1 MKKIFTLIS
10 VALLCL
16 SASAQVNLATA
27 IEDAVK
33 ASSDEYCSVFLD
45 HTKEYVLDSNVDLG
59 LQKAVIWGCGAK
71 VTVKGEG
78 QLSTQT
84 YLQVRSVNFLCAE
97 ATKAI
102 IALSATPD
110 ESLKIN
116 DETSAIKFEGANQKV
131 YWIDN
136 QVSVILCNFVDLGQS
151 LIYANKQ
158 PYALANLKIDQCVVQ
173 LRGSKIDP
181 VINWV
186 GSNTGA
192 IKNIVLSNNTIYNV
206 SQDNTSSWM
215 IRYGNASN
223 AQPQKVWG
231 TDAFSRFQM
240 YNNTICFPGKA
251 LANNFPNKNN
261 VYLTWKK
268 NIFINTPYLQKTAS
282 NAVREFTN
290 ADNVLY
296 ATEGFTIDNTDKEK
310 YGTVEDL
317 AIVPPTE
324 SLNIDNIF
332 TLKNVFAPKFETIA
346 TNSQYGDPRWV
357 TPFKDVIAKTPGYGY
372 EVVLG
377 PDMLDLTN
385 LTLVGNCNEAD
396 LGKVKPGIDTVNYP
410 WIKYVRGDDKN
421 ILSNGQH
428 EAQKSNRWTDLNP
441 TTGERG
447 TWLQATGKNGSVE
460 SPVISGEWNK
470 WMVVFVKNL
479 TTLKVFA
486 TGSASSTAETK
497 VRLVVKA
504 MGTDGTVIE
513 AATAEGSIY
522 GKGTAS
528 DVCQVELNPEVGYM
542 VEISSVSPG
551 NKKDDIQITGL
562 QLHGVDTTPF
572 PVCHAPGEKAPGTN
586 YEVVL
591 GPDMLAEYALVS
603 DPATTKPGINVE
615 AYPWITYT
623 RGDGLNALENGQYE
637 AQKSNRWTDLNP
649 TTGERGTWLQA
660 TGKNGSVESPVIS
673 GEWNKWMVV
682 FVKNLTTLKVFA
694 TGSASSTAETKVRL
708 VVKAMGTDGT
718 VIEAATAEGSIYGK
732 GTASDVCQV
741 ELNPEVGYM
750 VEISSVSPGNKKDD
764 IQITGL
770 QLHGVDTT
778 PFPVCHAPG
787 EKAPGT
793 NYEVV
798 LGPDMLAEYALVSDP
813 ATTKPGINVEAY
825 PWITYTRGDGL
836 NALENGQYEAQQSNR
851 WTDLNPTTGEKC
863 EFIQATGKNGSVN
876 SPVVSAQWNKWME
889 AAIMDATSFRVYAT
903 GSASTTAETGEQLIL
918 TATANDGTVVKTATT
933 PGTIWGKGKGSD
945 CATLKL
951 DPSKAYVVKI
961 EAGVMDIQ
969 ITGFNITGT
978 DLSIAPVEEEPGM
991 GDATGIENVE
1001 TAPVQN
1007 GRIYNVLGQ
1016 EVKTAKGLVIK
1027 NGKKYIVR

>member
-268 NIFINTPYLQKTAS
+268 NIFINTPYLQKVAN

-637 AQKSNRWTDLNP
+637 AQ
-649 TTGERGTWLQA
+649 
-660 TGKNGSVESPVIS
+660 
-673 GEWNKWMVV
+673 
-682 FVKNLTTLKVFA
+682 
-694 TGSASSTAETKVRL
+694 
-708 VVKAMGTDGT
+708 
-718 VIEAATAEGSIYGK
+718 
-732 GTASDVCQV
+732 
-741 ELNPEVGYM
+741 
-750 VEISSVSPGNKKDD
+750 
-764 IQITGL
+764 
-770 QLHGVDTT
+770 
-778 PFPVCHAPG
+778 
-787 EKAPGT
+787 
-793 NYEVV
+793 
-798 LGPDMLAEYALVSDP
+798 
-813 ATTKPGINVEAY
+813 
-825 PWITYTRGDGL
+825 
-836 NALENGQYEAQQSNR
+836 QSNR

-863 EFIQATGKNGSVN
+863 EFIQVTGKNGSVN
-876 SPVVSAQWNKWME
+876 SPVISAEWNKWME

-903 GSASTTAETGEQLIL
+903 GSASNKAETGEQLIL
-918 TATANDGTVVKTATT
+918 TATANDGTVVKAATT

-961 EAGVMDIQ
+961 EGKVKDIQ

>member
-513 AATAEGSIY
+513 AATAEGSIW
-522 GKGTAS
+522 GKGKAS

-562 QLHGVDTTPF
+562 QL
-572 PVCHAPGEKAPGTN
+572 
-586 YEVVL
+586 Y
-591 GPDMLAEYALVS
+591 
-603 DPATTKPGINVE
+603 
-615 AYPWITYT
+615 
-623 RGDGLNALENGQYE
+623 
-637 AQKSNRWTDLNP
+637 
-649 TTGERGTWLQA
+649 
-660 TGKNGSVESPVIS
+660 
-673 GEWNKWMVV
+673 
-682 FVKNLTTLKVFA
+682 
-694 TGSASSTAETKVRL
+694 
-708 VVKAMGTDGT
+708 
-718 VIEAATAEGSIYGK
+718 
-732 GTASDVCQV
+732 
-741 ELNPEVGYM
+741 
-750 VEISSVSPGNKKDD
+750 
-764 IQITGL
+764 
-770 QLHGVDTT
+770 GVDTT

-851 WTDLNPTTGEKC
+851 WTDLNPTTGERGTWL
-863 EFIQATGKNGSVN
+863 QATGKNGSVN
-876 SPVVSAQWNKWME
+876 SPVISAEWNKWME

-903 GSASTTAETGEQLIL
+903 GSASTKAETGEQLIL
-918 TATANDGTVVKTATT
+918 TATANDGTVVKAATT
-933 PGTIWGKGKGSD
+933 PGTIYGKGTASD

-961 EAGVMDIQ
+961 EGKVKDIQ

>member
-649 TTGERGTWLQA
+649 TTGERGTWLQ
-660 TGKNGSVESPVIS
+660 V
-673 GEWNKWMVV
+673 
-682 FVKNLTTLKVFA
+682 
-694 TGSASSTAETKVRL
+694 
-708 VVKAMGTDGT
+708 
-718 VIEAATAEGSIYGK
+718 
-732 GTASDVCQV
+732 
-741 ELNPEVGYM
+741 
-750 VEISSVSPGNKKDD
+750 
-764 IQITGL
+764 
-770 QLHGVDTT
+770 
-778 PFPVCHAPG
+778 
-787 EKAPGT
+787 
-793 NYEVV
+793 
-798 LGPDMLAEYALVSDP
+798 
-813 ATTKPGINVEAY
+813 
-825 PWITYTRGDGL
+825 
-836 NALENGQYEAQQSNR
+836 
-851 WTDLNPTTGEKC
+851 
-863 EFIQATGKNGSVN
+863 TGKNGSVN
-876 SPVVSAQWNKWME
+876 SPVISAEWNKWME

-903 GSASTTAETGEQLIL
+903 GSASTKAETGEQLIL
-918 TATANDGTVVKTATT
+918 TATANDGTVVKAATT
-933 PGTIWGKGKGSD
+933 PGTIYGKGTASD

-961 EAGVMDIQ
+961 EGKVKDIQ

>member
-637 AQKSNRWTDLNP
+637 AQQSNRWTDLNP
-649 TTGERGTWLQA
+649 TTGERGTW
-660 TGKNGSVESPVIS
+660 
-673 GEWNKWMVV
+673 
-682 FVKNLTTLKVFA
+682 
-694 TGSASSTAETKVRL
+694 
-708 VVKAMGTDGT
+708 
-718 VIEAATAEGSIYGK
+718 
-732 GTASDVCQV
+732 
-741 ELNPEVGYM
+741 
-750 VEISSVSPGNKKDD
+750 
-764 IQITGL
+764 
-770 QLHGVDTT
+770 
-778 PFPVCHAPG
+778 
-787 EKAPGT
+787 
-793 NYEVV
+793 
-798 LGPDMLAEYALVSDP
+798 
-813 ATTKPGINVEAY
+813 
-825 PWITYTRGDGL
+825 
-836 NALENGQYEAQQSNR
+836 
-851 WTDLNPTTGEKC
+851 
-863 EFIQATGKNGSVN
+863 IQATGKNGSVN
-876 SPVVSAQWNKWME
+876 SPVISAEWNKWME

-903 GSASTTAETGEQLIL
+903 GSASSKAETGEQLIL
-918 TATANDGTVVKTATT
+918 TATANDGTVVKAATT
-933 PGTIWGKGKGSD
+933 PGTIWGKGKASD

-961 EAGVMDIQ
+961 EAGVQDIQ

>member
-16 SASAQVNLATA
+16 SASAQVNLATT

-513 AATAEGSIY
+513 AATAEGSIW
-522 GKGTAS
+522 GKGKAS

-562 QLHGVDTTPF
+562 QLYGVDTTPF

-591 GPDMLAEYALVS
+591 GPDMLA
-603 DPATTKPGINVE
+603 
-615 AYPWITYT
+615 
-623 RGDGLNALENGQYE
+623 Q
-637 AQKSNRWTDLNP
+637 
-649 TTGERGTWLQA
+649 
-660 TGKNGSVESPVIS
+660 
-673 GEWNKWMVV
+673 
-682 FVKNLTTLKVFA
+682 
-694 TGSASSTAETKVRL
+694 
-708 VVKAMGTDGT
+708 
-718 VIEAATAEGSIYGK
+718 
-732 GTASDVCQV
+732 
-741 ELNPEVGYM
+741 
-750 VEISSVSPGNKKDD
+750 
-764 IQITGL
+764 
-770 QLHGVDTT
+770 
-778 PFPVCHAPG
+778 
-787 EKAPGT
+787 
-793 NYEVV
+793 
-798 LGPDMLAEYALVSDP
+798 YALVSDP

-851 WTDLNPTTGEKC
+851 WTDLNPTTGERGTW
-863 EFIQATGKNGSVN
+863 IQATGKNGSVN

-903 GSASTTAETGEQLIL
+903 GSASTKAETGEQLIL

>member
-45 HTKEYVLDSNVDLG
+45 HTKEYVLDTNVDLG

-206 SQDNTSSWM
+206 SQDNTTSWM

-346 TNSQYGDPRWV
+346 TNNQFGDSRWV

-591 GPDMLAEYALVS
+591 GPDMLAQYALVS

-660 TGKNGSVESPVIS
+660 TGKNGSV
-673 GEWNKWMVV
+673 
-682 FVKNLTTLKVFA
+682 
-694 TGSASSTAETKVRL
+694 
-708 VVKAMGTDGT
+708 
-718 VIEAATAEGSIYGK
+718 
-732 GTASDVCQV
+732 
-741 ELNPEVGYM
+741 
-750 VEISSVSPGNKKDD
+750 
-764 IQITGL
+764 
-770 QLHGVDTT
+770 
-778 PFPVCHAPG
+778 
-787 EKAPGT
+787 
-793 NYEVV
+793 
-798 LGPDMLAEYALVSDP
+798 
-813 ATTKPGINVEAY
+813 
-825 PWITYTRGDGL
+825 
-836 NALENGQYEAQQSNR
+836 
-851 WTDLNPTTGEKC
+851 
-863 EFIQATGKNGSVN
+863 N

-903 GSASTTAETGEQLIL
+903 GSASSKVETGEQLIL
-918 TATANDGTVVKTATT
+918 TATANDGTVVKAATT

-961 EAGVMDIQ
+961 EGKVKDIQ

>member
-97 ATKAI
+97 ATKAV

-346 TNSQYGDPRWV
+346 TNNQFGDSRWV
-357 TPFKDVIAKTPGYGY
+357 APFNSVVAKTPGYGY
-372 EVVLG
+372 QVILG
-377 PDMLDLTN
+377 PDMIT
-385 LTLVGNCNEAD
+385 TKTKE
-396 LGKVKPGIDTVNYP
+396 GKDKPAIDDVNYK
-410 WIKYVRGDDKN
+410 WITYINPTSTLDD
-421 ILSNGQH
+421 GTAEVQ
-428 EAQKSNRWTDLNP
+428 QSNRWTDLNP

-447 TWLQATGKNGSVE
+447 TWLQATGKNGSVN
-460 SPVISGEWNK
+460 SPVLAPYWGK
-470 WMVVFVKNL
+470 YMVLYVKDL
-479 TTLKVFA
+479 AALKVFA
-486 TGSASSTAETK
+486 TGSASSKEETK

-513 AATAEGSIY
+513 AATAEGTIW
-522 GKGTAS
+522 GKGKGS
-528 DVCQVELNPEVGYM
+528 DVCQVELNPEIGYM
-542 VEISSVSPG
+542 VEISATAEDLSKADV
-551 NKKDDIQITGL
+551 QITGL

-591 GPDMLAEYALVS
+591 GPDMLA
-603 DPATTKPGINVE
+603 
-615 AYPWITYT
+615 
-623 RGDGLNALENGQYE
+623 Q
-637 AQKSNRWTDLNP
+637 
-649 TTGERGTWLQA
+649 
-660 TGKNGSVESPVIS
+660 
-673 GEWNKWMVV
+673 
-682 FVKNLTTLKVFA
+682 
-694 TGSASSTAETKVRL
+694 
-708 VVKAMGTDGT
+708 
-718 VIEAATAEGSIYGK
+718 
-732 GTASDVCQV
+732 
-741 ELNPEVGYM
+741 
-750 VEISSVSPGNKKDD
+750 
-764 IQITGL
+764 
-770 QLHGVDTT
+770 
-778 PFPVCHAPG
+778 
-787 EKAPGT
+787 
-793 NYEVV
+793 
-798 LGPDMLAEYALVSDP
+798 YALVSDP

-851 WTDLNPTTGEKC
+851 WTDLNPTTGERGTW
-863 EFIQATGKNGSVN
+863 IQATGKNGSVN
-876 SPVVSAQWNKWME
+876 SPVISAEWNKWME

-903 GSASTTAETGEQLIL
+903 GSASSKVETGEQLIL

-961 EAGVMDIQ
+961 EGKVKDIQ

>member
-637 AQKSNRWTDLNP
+637 AQ
-649 TTGERGTWLQA
+649 
-660 TGKNGSVESPVIS
+660 
-673 GEWNKWMVV
+673 
-682 FVKNLTTLKVFA
+682 
-694 TGSASSTAETKVRL
+694 
-708 VVKAMGTDGT
+708 
-718 VIEAATAEGSIYGK
+718 
-732 GTASDVCQV
+732 
-741 ELNPEVGYM
+741 
-750 VEISSVSPGNKKDD
+750 
-764 IQITGL
+764 
-770 QLHGVDTT
+770 
-778 PFPVCHAPG
+778 
-787 EKAPGT
+787 
-793 NYEVV
+793 
-798 LGPDMLAEYALVSDP
+798 
-813 ATTKPGINVEAY
+813 
-825 PWITYTRGDGL
+825 
-836 NALENGQYEAQQSNR
+836 QSNR

-863 EFIQATGKNGSVN
+863 EFIQVTGKNGSVN
-876 SPVVSAQWNKWME
+876 SPVISAEWNKWME

-903 GSASTTAETGEQLIL
+903 GSASTKAETGEQLIL
-918 TATANDGTVVKTATT
+918 TATANDGTVVKAATT
-933 PGTIWGKGKGSD
+933 PGTIYGKGTASD

-961 EAGVMDIQ
+961 EGKVKDIQ

>member
-637 AQKSNRWTDLNP
+637 AQ
-649 TTGERGTWLQA
+649 
-660 TGKNGSVESPVIS
+660 
-673 GEWNKWMVV
+673 
-682 FVKNLTTLKVFA
+682 
-694 TGSASSTAETKVRL
+694 
-708 VVKAMGTDGT
+708 
-718 VIEAATAEGSIYGK
+718 
-732 GTASDVCQV
+732 
-741 ELNPEVGYM
+741 
-750 VEISSVSPGNKKDD
+750 
-764 IQITGL
+764 
-770 QLHGVDTT
+770 
-778 PFPVCHAPG
+778 
-787 EKAPGT
+787 
-793 NYEVV
+793 
-798 LGPDMLAEYALVSDP
+798 
-813 ATTKPGINVEAY
+813 
-825 PWITYTRGDGL
+825 
-836 NALENGQYEAQQSNR
+836 QSNR

-863 EFIQATGKNGSVN
+863 EFIQATCKNGSVN
-876 SPVVSAQWNKWME
+876 SPVISAQWNKWME
-889 AAIMDATSFRVYAT
+889 AAIMDATAFRVYAT
-903 GSASTTAETGEQLIL
+903 GSASSKAETGEQLIL
-918 TATANDGTVVKTATT
+918 TATANDGTVVKAATT

>member
-27 IEDAVK
+27 IEDALK

-346 TNSQYGDPRWV
+346 TNNQFGDSRWV
-357 TPFKDVIAKTPGYGY
+357 APFNSVVAKTPGYGY
-372 EVVLG
+372 QVILG
-377 PDMLDLTN
+377 PDMIT
-385 LTLVGNCNEAD
+385 TKTKE
-396 LGKVKPGIDTVNYP
+396 GKDKPAIDDVNYK
-410 WIKYVRGDDKN
+410 WITYINPTSTLDD
-421 ILSNGQH
+421 GTAEVQ
-428 EAQKSNRWTDLNP
+428 QSNRWTDLNP

-447 TWLQATGKNGSVE
+447 TWLQATGKNGSVN
-460 SPVISGEWNK
+460 SPVLAPYWGK
-470 WMVVFVKNL
+470 YMVLYVKDL
-479 TTLKVFA
+479 TALKVFA
-486 TGSASSTAETK
+486 TGSASSKEETK

-513 AATAEGSIY
+513 ASTAEGTIW
-522 GKGTAS
+522 GKGKGS
-528 DVCQVELNPEVGYM
+528 DVCQVELNPEIGYM
-542 VEISSVSPG
+542 VEISSTGEDLSKSDV
-551 NKKDDIQITGL
+551 QITGL

-660 TGKNGSVESPVIS
+660 TGKNGSV
-673 GEWNKWMVV
+673 
-682 FVKNLTTLKVFA
+682 
-694 TGSASSTAETKVRL
+694 
-708 VVKAMGTDGT
+708 
-718 VIEAATAEGSIYGK
+718 
-732 GTASDVCQV
+732 
-741 ELNPEVGYM
+741 
-750 VEISSVSPGNKKDD
+750 
-764 IQITGL
+764 
-770 QLHGVDTT
+770 
-778 PFPVCHAPG
+778 
-787 EKAPGT
+787 
-793 NYEVV
+793 
-798 LGPDMLAEYALVSDP
+798 
-813 ATTKPGINVEAY
+813 
-825 PWITYTRGDGL
+825 
-836 NALENGQYEAQQSNR
+836 
-851 WTDLNPTTGEKC
+851 
-863 EFIQATGKNGSVN
+863 N

-903 GSASTTAETGEQLIL
+903 GSASSKVETGEQLIL

-933 PGTIWGKGKGSD
+933 PGTIWGKGKASD

-961 EAGVMDIQ
+961 EAGVQDIQ

>member
-97 ATKAI
+97 ATKAV

-268 NIFINTPYLQKTAS
+268 NIFINTPYLQKVAN

-513 AATAEGSIY
+513 AATAEGSIW
-522 GKGTAS
+522 GKGKAS

-562 QLHGVDTTPF
+562 QLYGVDTTPF

-649 TTGERGTWLQA
+649 TTGERGTW
-660 TGKNGSVESPVIS
+660 
-673 GEWNKWMVV
+673 
-682 FVKNLTTLKVFA
+682 
-694 TGSASSTAETKVRL
+694 
-708 VVKAMGTDGT
+708 
-718 VIEAATAEGSIYGK
+718 
-732 GTASDVCQV
+732 
-741 ELNPEVGYM
+741 
-750 VEISSVSPGNKKDD
+750 
-764 IQITGL
+764 
-770 QLHGVDTT
+770 
-778 PFPVCHAPG
+778 
-787 EKAPGT
+787 
-793 NYEVV
+793 
-798 LGPDMLAEYALVSDP
+798 
-813 ATTKPGINVEAY
+813 
-825 PWITYTRGDGL
+825 
-836 NALENGQYEAQQSNR
+836 
-851 WTDLNPTTGEKC
+851 
-863 EFIQATGKNGSVN
+863 IQATGKNGSVN
-876 SPVVSAQWNKWME
+876 SPVISAEWNKWME

-903 GSASTTAETGEQLIL
+903 GSASTTADSGEQLIL

-961 EAGVMDIQ
+961 EGKVKDIQ

>member
-27 IEDAVK
+27 IEDALK

-136 QVSVILCNFVDLGQS
+136 QVSVVLCNFVDLGQS

-268 NIFINTPYLQKTAS
+268 NIFINTPYLQKVAN

-441 TTGERG
+441 TTGEKCEFI
-447 TWLQATGKNGSVE
+447 QVKGKNGSAE

-513 AATAEGSIY
+513 AATAEGSIW
-522 GKGTAS
+522 GKGKAS

-591 GPDMLAEYALVS
+591 GPDMLDLTNLTLVGNCNEA
-603 DPATTKPGINVE
+603 DLGKVKPGIDTVN
-615 AYPWITYT
+615 YPWIKYV
-623 RGDGLNALENGQYE
+623 RGDDKNILSNGQHE
-637 AQKSNRWTDLNP
+637 AQK
-649 TTGERGTWLQA
+649 
-660 TGKNGSVESPVIS
+660 
-673 GEWNKWMVV
+673 
-682 FVKNLTTLKVFA
+682 
-694 TGSASSTAETKVRL
+694 
-708 VVKAMGTDGT
+708 
-718 VIEAATAEGSIYGK
+718 
-732 GTASDVCQV
+732 
-741 ELNPEVGYM
+741 
-750 VEISSVSPGNKKDD
+750 
-764 IQITGL
+764 
-770 QLHGVDTT
+770 
-778 PFPVCHAPG
+778 
-787 EKAPGT
+787 
-793 NYEVV
+793 
-798 LGPDMLAEYALVSDP
+798 
-813 ATTKPGINVEAY
+813 
-825 PWITYTRGDGL
+825 
-836 NALENGQYEAQQSNR
+836 SNR

-876 SPVVSAQWNKWME
+876 SPVISAEWNKWME
-889 AAIMDATSFRVYAT
+889 AAIMDATAFRVYAA
-903 GSASTTAETGEQLIL
+903 GSASSKVETGEQLIL

-961 EAGVMDIQ
+961 EGKVKDIQ

>member
-268 NIFINTPYLQKTAS
+268 NIFINTPYLQKVAN

-513 AATAEGSIY
+513 AATAEGSIW
-522 GKGTAS
+522 GKGKAS

-591 GPDMLAEYALVS
+591 GPDMLA
-603 DPATTKPGINVE
+603 
-615 AYPWITYT
+615 
-623 RGDGLNALENGQYE
+623 Q
-637 AQKSNRWTDLNP
+637 
-649 TTGERGTWLQA
+649 
-660 TGKNGSVESPVIS
+660 
-673 GEWNKWMVV
+673 
-682 FVKNLTTLKVFA
+682 
-694 TGSASSTAETKVRL
+694 
-708 VVKAMGTDGT
+708 
-718 VIEAATAEGSIYGK
+718 
-732 GTASDVCQV
+732 
-741 ELNPEVGYM
+741 
-750 VEISSVSPGNKKDD
+750 
-764 IQITGL
+764 
-770 QLHGVDTT
+770 
-778 PFPVCHAPG
+778 
-787 EKAPGT
+787 
-793 NYEVV
+793 
-798 LGPDMLAEYALVSDP
+798 YALVSDP

-851 WTDLNPTTGEKC
+851 WTDLNPTTGERGTW
-863 EFIQATGKNGSVN
+863 IQATGKNGSVN
-876 SPVVSAQWNKWME
+876 SPVISAEWNKWME

-903 GSASTTAETGEQLIL
+903 GSASTKAETGEQLIL

>member
-251 LANNFPNKNN
+251 FANNFPNKNN

-268 NIFINTPYLQKTAS
+268 NIFINTPYLQKTAN

-346 TNSQYGDPRWV
+346 TNNQFGDSRWV
-357 TPFKDVIAKTPGYGY
+357 APFNSVVAKTPGYGY
-372 EVVLG
+372 QVILG
-377 PDMLDLTN
+377 PDMLT
-385 LTLVGNCNEAD
+385 TKTKE
-396 LGKVKPGIDTVNYP
+396 GKDKPAIDDVNYK
-410 WIKYVRGDDKN
+410 WITYINPTSTLDD
-421 ILSNGQH
+421 GTAEVQ
-428 EAQKSNRWTDLNP
+428 QSNRWTDLNP

-447 TWLQATGKNGSVE
+447 TWLQATGKNGSVY
-460 SPVISGEWNK
+460 SPVLSPAWGK
-470 WMVVFVKNL
+470 YMVLYVKDL
-479 TTLKVFA
+479 AALKVFA
-486 TGSASSTAETK
+486 TGSASSKEETK

-513 AATAEGSIY
+513 AATAEGTIW
-522 GKGTAS
+522 GKGKGS
-528 DVCQVELNPEVGYM
+528 DVCQVELNPEIGYM
-542 VEISSVSPG
+542 VEISATAEDLSKADV
-551 NKKDDIQITGL
+551 QITGL

-649 TTGERGTWLQA
+649 TTGE
-660 TGKNGSVESPVIS
+660 
-673 GEWNKWMVV
+673 
-682 FVKNLTTLKVFA
+682 
-694 TGSASSTAETKVRL
+694 
-708 VVKAMGTDGT
+708 
-718 VIEAATAEGSIYGK
+718 
-732 GTASDVCQV
+732 
-741 ELNPEVGYM
+741 
-750 VEISSVSPGNKKDD
+750 
-764 IQITGL
+764 
-770 QLHGVDTT
+770 
-778 PFPVCHAPG
+778 
-787 EKAPGT
+787 
-793 NYEVV
+793 
-798 LGPDMLAEYALVSDP
+798 
-813 ATTKPGINVEAY
+813 
-825 PWITYTRGDGL
+825 
-836 NALENGQYEAQQSNR
+836 
-851 WTDLNPTTGEKC
+851 KC
-863 EFIQATGKNGSVN
+863 EFIQVTGKNGSVN
-876 SPVVSAQWNKWME
+876 SPVISAEWNKWME

-903 GSASTTAETGEQLIL
+903 GSASTKAETGEQLIL

-933 PGTIWGKGKGSD
+933 PGTIWGKGKASD

-961 EAGVMDIQ
+961 EGKVKDIQ

-1007 GRIYNVLGQ
+1007 GRMYNVLGQ

>member
-27 IEDAVK
+27 IEDALK

-513 AATAEGSIY
+513 AATAEGSIW
-522 GKGTAS
+522 GKGKAS

-551 NKKDDIQITGL
+551 NKKDDVQITGL

-591 GPDMLAEYALVS
+591 GPDMLA
-603 DPATTKPGINVE
+603 
-615 AYPWITYT
+615 
-623 RGDGLNALENGQYE
+623 Q
-637 AQKSNRWTDLNP
+637 
-649 TTGERGTWLQA
+649 
-660 TGKNGSVESPVIS
+660 
-673 GEWNKWMVV
+673 
-682 FVKNLTTLKVFA
+682 
-694 TGSASSTAETKVRL
+694 
-708 VVKAMGTDGT
+708 
-718 VIEAATAEGSIYGK
+718 
-732 GTASDVCQV
+732 
-741 ELNPEVGYM
+741 
-750 VEISSVSPGNKKDD
+750 
-764 IQITGL
+764 
-770 QLHGVDTT
+770 
-778 PFPVCHAPG
+778 
-787 EKAPGT
+787 
-793 NYEVV
+793 
-798 LGPDMLAEYALVSDP
+798 YALVSDP

-876 SPVVSAQWNKWME
+876 SPVISAQWNKWME
-889 AAIMDATSFRVYAT
+889 AAIMDATAFRVYAT
-903 GSASTTAETGEQLIL
+903 GSASSKAETGEQLIL
-918 TATANDGTVVKTATT
+918 TATANDGTVVKAATT

-961 EAGVMDIQ
+961 EGKVKDIQ

>member
-268 NIFINTPYLQKTAS
+268 NIFINTPYLQKVAN

-660 TGKNGSVESPVIS
+660 TGKNGSV
-673 GEWNKWMVV
+673 
-682 FVKNLTTLKVFA
+682 
-694 TGSASSTAETKVRL
+694 
-708 VVKAMGTDGT
+708 
-718 VIEAATAEGSIYGK
+718 
-732 GTASDVCQV
+732 
-741 ELNPEVGYM
+741 
-750 VEISSVSPGNKKDD
+750 
-764 IQITGL
+764 
-770 QLHGVDTT
+770 
-778 PFPVCHAPG
+778 
-787 EKAPGT
+787 
-793 NYEVV
+793 
-798 LGPDMLAEYALVSDP
+798 
-813 ATTKPGINVEAY
+813 
-825 PWITYTRGDGL
+825 
-836 NALENGQYEAQQSNR
+836 
-851 WTDLNPTTGEKC
+851 
-863 EFIQATGKNGSVN
+863 N

-903 GSASTTAETGEQLIL
+903 GSASTKAETGEQLIL
-918 TATANDGTVVKTATT
+918 TATANDGTVVKAATT

-961 EAGVMDIQ
+961 EGKVKDIQ

>member
-215 IRYGNASN
+215 IRFGNASN

-504 MGTDGTVIE
+504 RGTDGTVIE
-513 AATAEGSIY
+513 AATAEGSIW
-522 GKGTAS
+522 GKGKAS

-591 GPDMLAEYALVS
+591 GPDMLA
-603 DPATTKPGINVE
+603 
-615 AYPWITYT
+615 
-623 RGDGLNALENGQYE
+623 Q
-637 AQKSNRWTDLNP
+637 
-649 TTGERGTWLQA
+649 
-660 TGKNGSVESPVIS
+660 
-673 GEWNKWMVV
+673 
-682 FVKNLTTLKVFA
+682 
-694 TGSASSTAETKVRL
+694 
-708 VVKAMGTDGT
+708 
-718 VIEAATAEGSIYGK
+718 
-732 GTASDVCQV
+732 
-741 ELNPEVGYM
+741 
-750 VEISSVSPGNKKDD
+750 
-764 IQITGL
+764 
-770 QLHGVDTT
+770 
-778 PFPVCHAPG
+778 
-787 EKAPGT
+787 
-793 NYEVV
+793 
-798 LGPDMLAEYALVSDP
+798 YALVSDP

-851 WTDLNPTTGEKC
+851 WTDLNPTTGERGTW
-863 EFIQATGKNGSVN
+863 IQATGKNGSVN
-876 SPVVSAQWNKWME
+876 SPVISAEWNKWME

-903 GSASTTAETGEQLIL
+903 GSASTKAETGEQLIL

-933 PGTIWGKGKGSD
+933 PGTIWGKGKASD

-961 EAGVMDIQ
+961 EGKVKDIQ

>member
-27 IEDAVK
+27 IEDALK

-45 HTKEYVLDSNVDLG
+45 HTKEYVLDTNVDLG

-513 AATAEGSIY
+513 AATAEGSIW
-522 GKGTAS
+522 GKGKAS

-591 GPDMLAEYALVS
+591 GPDMLA
-603 DPATTKPGINVE
+603 
-615 AYPWITYT
+615 
-623 RGDGLNALENGQYE
+623 Q
-637 AQKSNRWTDLNP
+637 
-649 TTGERGTWLQA
+649 
-660 TGKNGSVESPVIS
+660 
-673 GEWNKWMVV
+673 
-682 FVKNLTTLKVFA
+682 
-694 TGSASSTAETKVRL
+694 
-708 VVKAMGTDGT
+708 
-718 VIEAATAEGSIYGK
+718 
-732 GTASDVCQV
+732 
-741 ELNPEVGYM
+741 
-750 VEISSVSPGNKKDD
+750 
-764 IQITGL
+764 
-770 QLHGVDTT
+770 
-778 PFPVCHAPG
+778 
-787 EKAPGT
+787 
-793 NYEVV
+793 
-798 LGPDMLAEYALVSDP
+798 YALVSDP

-851 WTDLNPTTGEKC
+851 WTDLNPTTGERGTW
-863 EFIQATGKNGSVN
+863 IQATGKNGSVN
-876 SPVVSAQWNKWME
+876 SPVISAEWNKWME

-903 GSASTTAETGEQLIL
+903 GSASTKAETGEQLIL

-961 EAGVMDIQ
+961 EGKVKDIQ

>member
-615 AYPWITYT
+615 VYPWITYT

-649 TTGERGTWLQA
+649 TTGE
-660 TGKNGSVESPVIS
+660 
-673 GEWNKWMVV
+673 
-682 FVKNLTTLKVFA
+682 
-694 TGSASSTAETKVRL
+694 
-708 VVKAMGTDGT
+708 
-718 VIEAATAEGSIYGK
+718 
-732 GTASDVCQV
+732 
-741 ELNPEVGYM
+741 
-750 VEISSVSPGNKKDD
+750 
-764 IQITGL
+764 
-770 QLHGVDTT
+770 
-778 PFPVCHAPG
+778 
-787 EKAPGT
+787 
-793 NYEVV
+793 
-798 LGPDMLAEYALVSDP
+798 
-813 ATTKPGINVEAY
+813 
-825 PWITYTRGDGL
+825 
-836 NALENGQYEAQQSNR
+836 
-851 WTDLNPTTGEKC
+851 KC

-876 SPVVSAQWNKWME
+876 SPVISAEWNKWME

-903 GSASTTAETGEQLIL
+903 GSASSKAETGEQLIL
-918 TATANDGTVVKTATT
+918 TATANDGTVVKAATT

>member
-447 TWLQATGKNGSVE
+447 TWLQATGKNGSV
-460 SPVISGEWNK
+460 
-470 WMVVFVKNL
+470 
-479 TTLKVFA
+479 
-486 TGSASSTAETK
+486 
-497 VRLVVKA
+497 
-504 MGTDGTVIE
+504 
-513 AATAEGSIY
+513 
-522 GKGTAS
+522 
-528 DVCQVELNPEVGYM
+528 
-542 VEISSVSPG
+542 
-551 NKKDDIQITGL
+551 
-562 QLHGVDTTPF
+562 
-572 PVCHAPGEKAPGTN
+572 
-586 YEVVL
+586 
-591 GPDMLAEYALVS
+591 
-603 DPATTKPGINVE
+603 
-615 AYPWITYT
+615 
-623 RGDGLNALENGQYE
+623 
-637 AQKSNRWTDLNP
+637 
-649 TTGERGTWLQA
+649 
-660 TGKNGSVESPVIS
+660 
-673 GEWNKWMVV
+673 
-682 FVKNLTTLKVFA
+682 
-694 TGSASSTAETKVRL
+694 
-708 VVKAMGTDGT
+708 
-718 VIEAATAEGSIYGK
+718 
-732 GTASDVCQV
+732 
-741 ELNPEVGYM
+741 
-750 VEISSVSPGNKKDD
+750 
-764 IQITGL
+764 
-770 QLHGVDTT
+770 
-778 PFPVCHAPG
+778 
-787 EKAPGT
+787 
-793 NYEVV
+793 
-798 LGPDMLAEYALVSDP
+798 
-813 ATTKPGINVEAY
+813 
-825 PWITYTRGDGL
+825 
-836 NALENGQYEAQQSNR
+836 
-851 WTDLNPTTGEKC
+851 
-863 EFIQATGKNGSVN
+863 N

-903 GSASTTAETGEQLIL
+903 GSASSKVETGEQLIL
-918 TATANDGTVVKTATT
+918 TATANDGTVVKAATT

-961 EAGVMDIQ
+961 EGKVKDIQ

>member
-16 SASAQVNLATA
+16 SASAQVNLATT
-27 IEDAVK
+27 IEDALK

-268 NIFINTPYLQKTAS
+268 NIFINTPYLQKVAN

-513 AATAEGSIY
+513 AATAEGSIW
-522 GKGTAS
+522 GKGKAS

-591 GPDMLAEYALVS
+591 GPDMLA
-603 DPATTKPGINVE
+603 
-615 AYPWITYT
+615 
-623 RGDGLNALENGQYE
+623 Q
-637 AQKSNRWTDLNP
+637 
-649 TTGERGTWLQA
+649 
-660 TGKNGSVESPVIS
+660 
-673 GEWNKWMVV
+673 
-682 FVKNLTTLKVFA
+682 
-694 TGSASSTAETKVRL
+694 
-708 VVKAMGTDGT
+708 
-718 VIEAATAEGSIYGK
+718 
-732 GTASDVCQV
+732 
-741 ELNPEVGYM
+741 
-750 VEISSVSPGNKKDD
+750 
-764 IQITGL
+764 
-770 QLHGVDTT
+770 
-778 PFPVCHAPG
+778 
-787 EKAPGT
+787 
-793 NYEVV
+793 
-798 LGPDMLAEYALVSDP
+798 YALVSDP

-851 WTDLNPTTGEKC
+851 WTDLNPTTGERGTW
-863 EFIQATGKNGSVN
+863 IQATGKNGSVN
-876 SPVVSAQWNKWME
+876 SPVISAEWNKWME

-903 GSASTTAETGEQLIL
+903 GSASTKAETGEQLIL

-961 EAGVMDIQ
+961 EGKVKDIQ

>member
-447 TWLQATGKNGSVE
+447 TWLQATGKNGSV
-460 SPVISGEWNK
+460 
-470 WMVVFVKNL
+470 
-479 TTLKVFA
+479 
-486 TGSASSTAETK
+486 
-497 VRLVVKA
+497 
-504 MGTDGTVIE
+504 
-513 AATAEGSIY
+513 
-522 GKGTAS
+522 
-528 DVCQVELNPEVGYM
+528 
-542 VEISSVSPG
+542 
-551 NKKDDIQITGL
+551 
-562 QLHGVDTTPF
+562 
-572 PVCHAPGEKAPGTN
+572 
-586 YEVVL
+586 
-591 GPDMLAEYALVS
+591 
-603 DPATTKPGINVE
+603 
-615 AYPWITYT
+615 
-623 RGDGLNALENGQYE
+623 
-637 AQKSNRWTDLNP
+637 
-649 TTGERGTWLQA
+649 
-660 TGKNGSVESPVIS
+660 
-673 GEWNKWMVV
+673 
-682 FVKNLTTLKVFA
+682 
-694 TGSASSTAETKVRL
+694 
-708 VVKAMGTDGT
+708 
-718 VIEAATAEGSIYGK
+718 
-732 GTASDVCQV
+732 
-741 ELNPEVGYM
+741 
-750 VEISSVSPGNKKDD
+750 
-764 IQITGL
+764 
-770 QLHGVDTT
+770 
-778 PFPVCHAPG
+778 
-787 EKAPGT
+787 
-793 NYEVV
+793 
-798 LGPDMLAEYALVSDP
+798 
-813 ATTKPGINVEAY
+813 
-825 PWITYTRGDGL
+825 
-836 NALENGQYEAQQSNR
+836 
-851 WTDLNPTTGEKC
+851 
-863 EFIQATGKNGSVN
+863 N

-903 GSASTTAETGEQLIL
+903 GSASSKAETGEQLIL
-918 TATANDGTVVKTATT
+918 TATANDGTVVKAATT
-933 PGTIWGKGKGSD
+933 PGTIYGKGTASD

-961 EAGVMDIQ
+961 EGKVKDIQ

>member
-346 TNSQYGDPRWV
+346 TISQYGDPRWV

-513 AATAEGSIY
+513 AATAEGSIW
-522 GKGTAS
+522 GKGKAS

-591 GPDMLAEYALVS
+591 GPDMLAQYALVS

-649 TTGERGTWLQA
+649 TTGERGTWLQ
-660 TGKNGSVESPVIS
+660 V
-673 GEWNKWMVV
+673 
-682 FVKNLTTLKVFA
+682 
-694 TGSASSTAETKVRL
+694 
-708 VVKAMGTDGT
+708 
-718 VIEAATAEGSIYGK
+718 
-732 GTASDVCQV
+732 
-741 ELNPEVGYM
+741 
-750 VEISSVSPGNKKDD
+750 
-764 IQITGL
+764 
-770 QLHGVDTT
+770 
-778 PFPVCHAPG
+778 
-787 EKAPGT
+787 
-793 NYEVV
+793 
-798 LGPDMLAEYALVSDP
+798 
-813 ATTKPGINVEAY
+813 
-825 PWITYTRGDGL
+825 
-836 NALENGQYEAQQSNR
+836 
-851 WTDLNPTTGEKC
+851 
-863 EFIQATGKNGSVN
+863 TGKNGSVN
-876 SPVVSAQWNKWME
+876 SPVISAQWNKWME

-903 GSASTTAETGEQLIL
+903 GSASSKVETGEQLIL

-961 EAGVMDIQ
+961 EGKVKDIQ

>member
-16 SASAQVNLATA
+16 SASAQVNLATT

-591 GPDMLAEYALVS
+591 GPDMLAQYALVS

-660 TGKNGSVESPVIS
+660 TGKNGSV
-673 GEWNKWMVV
+673 
-682 FVKNLTTLKVFA
+682 
-694 TGSASSTAETKVRL
+694 
-708 VVKAMGTDGT
+708 
-718 VIEAATAEGSIYGK
+718 
-732 GTASDVCQV
+732 
-741 ELNPEVGYM
+741 
-750 VEISSVSPGNKKDD
+750 
-764 IQITGL
+764 
-770 QLHGVDTT
+770 
-778 PFPVCHAPG
+778 
-787 EKAPGT
+787 
-793 NYEVV
+793 
-798 LGPDMLAEYALVSDP
+798 
-813 ATTKPGINVEAY
+813 
-825 PWITYTRGDGL
+825 
-836 NALENGQYEAQQSNR
+836 
-851 WTDLNPTTGEKC
+851 
-863 EFIQATGKNGSVN
+863 N

-903 GSASTTAETGEQLIL
+903 GSASTKAETGEQLIL
-918 TATANDGTVVKTATT
+918 TATANDGTVVKAATT
-933 PGTIWGKGKGSD
+933 PGTIYGKGTASD

-961 EAGVMDIQ
+961 EGKVKDIQ

>member
-78 QLSTQT
+78 QISTQT
-84 YLQVRSVNFLCAE
+84 YLQVRNVNFLCAE

-215 IRYGNASN
+215 IRFGSNSN

-251 LANNFPNKNN
+251 FANNFPNKNN

-282 NAVREFTN
+282 SAVREFTN

-649 TTGERGTWLQA
+649 TTGE
-660 TGKNGSVESPVIS
+660 
-673 GEWNKWMVV
+673 
-682 FVKNLTTLKVFA
+682 
-694 TGSASSTAETKVRL
+694 
-708 VVKAMGTDGT
+708 
-718 VIEAATAEGSIYGK
+718 
-732 GTASDVCQV
+732 
-741 ELNPEVGYM
+741 
-750 VEISSVSPGNKKDD
+750 
-764 IQITGL
+764 
-770 QLHGVDTT
+770 
-778 PFPVCHAPG
+778 
-787 EKAPGT
+787 
-793 NYEVV
+793 
-798 LGPDMLAEYALVSDP
+798 
-813 ATTKPGINVEAY
+813 
-825 PWITYTRGDGL
+825 
-836 NALENGQYEAQQSNR
+836 
-851 WTDLNPTTGEKC
+851 KC
-863 EFIQATGKNGSVN
+863 EFIQVTGKNGSVN

-903 GSASTTAETGEQLIL
+903 GSASNKAETGEQLIL
-918 TATANDGTVVKTATT
+918 TATANDGTVVKAATT
-933 PGTIWGKGKGSD
+933 PGTIYGKGTASD

-961 EAGVMDIQ
+961 EAGVQDIQ

>member
-591 GPDMLAEYALVS
+591 GPDMLA
-603 DPATTKPGINVE
+603 
-615 AYPWITYT
+615 
-623 RGDGLNALENGQYE
+623 Q
-637 AQKSNRWTDLNP
+637 
-649 TTGERGTWLQA
+649 
-660 TGKNGSVESPVIS
+660 
-673 GEWNKWMVV
+673 
-682 FVKNLTTLKVFA
+682 
-694 TGSASSTAETKVRL
+694 
-708 VVKAMGTDGT
+708 
-718 VIEAATAEGSIYGK
+718 
-732 GTASDVCQV
+732 
-741 ELNPEVGYM
+741 
-750 VEISSVSPGNKKDD
+750 
-764 IQITGL
+764 
-770 QLHGVDTT
+770 
-778 PFPVCHAPG
+778 
-787 EKAPGT
+787 
-793 NYEVV
+793 
-798 LGPDMLAEYALVSDP
+798 YALVSDP

-863 EFIQATGKNGSVN
+863 EFIQVTGKNGSVN

-903 GSASTTAETGEQLIL
+903 GSASTTADSGEQLIL
-918 TATANDGTVVKTATT
+918 TATANDGTVVKAATT
-933 PGTIWGKGKGSD
+933 PGTIWGKGKASD

-961 EAGVMDIQ
+961 EGKVKDIQ

>member
-136 QVSVILCNFVDLGQS
+136 QVSVVLCNFVDLGQS

-186 GSNTGA
+186 GSNPGA

-215 IRYGNASN
+215 IRFGNASN

-513 AATAEGSIY
+513 AATAEGSIW
-522 GKGTAS
+522 GKGKAS

-591 GPDMLAEYALVS
+591 GPDMLA
-603 DPATTKPGINVE
+603 
-615 AYPWITYT
+615 
-623 RGDGLNALENGQYE
+623 Q
-637 AQKSNRWTDLNP
+637 
-649 TTGERGTWLQA
+649 
-660 TGKNGSVESPVIS
+660 
-673 GEWNKWMVV
+673 
-682 FVKNLTTLKVFA
+682 
-694 TGSASSTAETKVRL
+694 
-708 VVKAMGTDGT
+708 
-718 VIEAATAEGSIYGK
+718 
-732 GTASDVCQV
+732 
-741 ELNPEVGYM
+741 
-750 VEISSVSPGNKKDD
+750 
-764 IQITGL
+764 
-770 QLHGVDTT
+770 
-778 PFPVCHAPG
+778 
-787 EKAPGT
+787 
-793 NYEVV
+793 
-798 LGPDMLAEYALVSDP
+798 YALVSDP

-851 WTDLNPTTGEKC
+851 WTDLNPTTGERGTW
-863 EFIQATGKNGSVN
+863 IQATGKNGSVN
-876 SPVVSAQWNKWME
+876 SPVISAEWNKWME

-903 GSASTTAETGEQLIL
+903 GSASTKAETGEQLIL

-933 PGTIWGKGKGSD
+933 PGTIWGKGKASD

-961 EAGVMDIQ
+961 EGKVKDIQ

>member
-27 IEDAVK
+27 IEDALK

-173 LRGSKIDP
+173 LRGSSIDP

-268 NIFINTPYLQKTAS
+268 NIFINTPYLQKVAS

-346 TNSQYGDPRWV
+346 TNNQFGDSRWV
-357 TPFKDVIAKTPGYGY
+357 APFNSVVAKTPGYGY
-372 EVVLG
+372 QVILG
-377 PDMLDLTN
+377 PDMIT
-385 LTLVGNCNEAD
+385 TKTKE
-396 LGKVKPGIDTVNYP
+396 GKDKPAIDDVNYK
-410 WIKYVRGDDKN
+410 WITYINPTSTLDD
-421 ILSNGQH
+421 GTAEVQ
-428 EAQKSNRWTDLNP
+428 QSNRWTDLNP

-447 TWLQATGKNGSVE
+447 TWLQATGKNGSVY
-460 SPVISGEWNK
+460 SPVLSPVWGK
-470 WMVVFVKNL
+470 YMVLYVKDL
-479 TTLKVFA
+479 AALKVFA
-486 TGSASSTAETK
+486 TGSASSKPEHK

-513 AATAEGSIY
+513 AATAEGTIW
-522 GKGTAS
+522 GKGKGS
-528 DVCQVELNPEVGYM
+528 DVCQVELNPEIGYM
-542 VEISSVSPG
+542 VEISATAEDLSKADV
-551 NKKDDIQITGL
+551 QITGL

-649 TTGERGTWLQA
+649 TTGE
-660 TGKNGSVESPVIS
+660 
-673 GEWNKWMVV
+673 
-682 FVKNLTTLKVFA
+682 
-694 TGSASSTAETKVRL
+694 
-708 VVKAMGTDGT
+708 
-718 VIEAATAEGSIYGK
+718 
-732 GTASDVCQV
+732 
-741 ELNPEVGYM
+741 
-750 VEISSVSPGNKKDD
+750 
-764 IQITGL
+764 
-770 QLHGVDTT
+770 
-778 PFPVCHAPG
+778 
-787 EKAPGT
+787 
-793 NYEVV
+793 
-798 LGPDMLAEYALVSDP
+798 
-813 ATTKPGINVEAY
+813 
-825 PWITYTRGDGL
+825 
-836 NALENGQYEAQQSNR
+836 
-851 WTDLNPTTGEKC
+851 KC
-863 EFIQATGKNGSVN
+863 EFIQVTGKNGSVN
-876 SPVVSAQWNKWME
+876 SPVISAEWNKWME
-889 AAIMDATSFRVYAT
+889 AAIMDATAFRVYAT
-903 GSASTTAETGEQLIL
+903 GSASSKVETGEQLIL
-918 TATANDGTVVKTATT
+918 TATANDGTVVKAATT

-961 EAGVMDIQ
+961 EGKVKDIQ

>member
-268 NIFINTPYLQKTAS
+268 NIFINTPYLQKVAS

-513 AATAEGSIY
+513 AATAEGSIW
-522 GKGTAS
+522 GKGKAS

-591 GPDMLAEYALVS
+591 GPDMLA
-603 DPATTKPGINVE
+603 
-615 AYPWITYT
+615 
-623 RGDGLNALENGQYE
+623 Q
-637 AQKSNRWTDLNP
+637 
-649 TTGERGTWLQA
+649 
-660 TGKNGSVESPVIS
+660 
-673 GEWNKWMVV
+673 
-682 FVKNLTTLKVFA
+682 
-694 TGSASSTAETKVRL
+694 
-708 VVKAMGTDGT
+708 
-718 VIEAATAEGSIYGK
+718 
-732 GTASDVCQV
+732 
-741 ELNPEVGYM
+741 
-750 VEISSVSPGNKKDD
+750 
-764 IQITGL
+764 
-770 QLHGVDTT
+770 
-778 PFPVCHAPG
+778 
-787 EKAPGT
+787 
-793 NYEVV
+793 
-798 LGPDMLAEYALVSDP
+798 YALVSDP

-851 WTDLNPTTGEKC
+851 WTDLNPTTGERGTW
-863 EFIQATGKNGSVN
+863 IQATGKNGSVN
-876 SPVVSAQWNKWME
+876 SPVISAEWNKWME

-903 GSASTTAETGEQLIL
+903 GSASTKAETGEQLIL

-961 EAGVMDIQ
+961 EGKVKDIQ

>member
-591 GPDMLAEYALVS
+591 GPDMLA
-603 DPATTKPGINVE
+603 
-615 AYPWITYT
+615 
-623 RGDGLNALENGQYE
+623 Q
-637 AQKSNRWTDLNP
+637 
-649 TTGERGTWLQA
+649 
-660 TGKNGSVESPVIS
+660 
-673 GEWNKWMVV
+673 
-682 FVKNLTTLKVFA
+682 
-694 TGSASSTAETKVRL
+694 
-708 VVKAMGTDGT
+708 
-718 VIEAATAEGSIYGK
+718 
-732 GTASDVCQV
+732 
-741 ELNPEVGYM
+741 
-750 VEISSVSPGNKKDD
+750 
-764 IQITGL
+764 
-770 QLHGVDTT
+770 
-778 PFPVCHAPG
+778 
-787 EKAPGT
+787 
-793 NYEVV
+793 
-798 LGPDMLAEYALVSDP
+798 YALVSDP

-863 EFIQATGKNGSVN
+863 EFIQVTGKNGSVN
-876 SPVVSAQWNKWME
+876 SPVISAEWNKWME

-903 GSASTTAETGEQLIL
+903 GSASTKAETGEQLIL
-918 TATANDGTVVKTATT
+918 TATANDGTVVKAATT
-933 PGTIWGKGKGSD
+933 PGTIYGKGTASD

-961 EAGVMDIQ
+961 EGKVKDIQ

>member
-206 SQDNTSSWM
+206 SQDNTTSWM

-660 TGKNGSVESPVIS
+660 TGKNGSV
-673 GEWNKWMVV
+673 
-682 FVKNLTTLKVFA
+682 
-694 TGSASSTAETKVRL
+694 
-708 VVKAMGTDGT
+708 
-718 VIEAATAEGSIYGK
+718 
-732 GTASDVCQV
+732 
-741 ELNPEVGYM
+741 
-750 VEISSVSPGNKKDD
+750 
-764 IQITGL
+764 
-770 QLHGVDTT
+770 
-778 PFPVCHAPG
+778 
-787 EKAPGT
+787 
-793 NYEVV
+793 
-798 LGPDMLAEYALVSDP
+798 
-813 ATTKPGINVEAY
+813 
-825 PWITYTRGDGL
+825 
-836 NALENGQYEAQQSNR
+836 
-851 WTDLNPTTGEKC
+851 
-863 EFIQATGKNGSVN
+863 N

-903 GSASTTAETGEQLIL
+903 GSASSKVETGEQLIL

-933 PGTIWGKGKGSD
+933 PGTIWGKGKASD

-961 EAGVMDIQ
+961 EAGVQDIQ

>member
-513 AATAEGSIY
+513 AATAEGSIW
-522 GKGTAS
+522 GKGKAS

-591 GPDMLAEYALVS
+591 GPDMLA
-603 DPATTKPGINVE
+603 
-615 AYPWITYT
+615 
-623 RGDGLNALENGQYE
+623 Q
-637 AQKSNRWTDLNP
+637 
-649 TTGERGTWLQA
+649 
-660 TGKNGSVESPVIS
+660 
-673 GEWNKWMVV
+673 
-682 FVKNLTTLKVFA
+682 
-694 TGSASSTAETKVRL
+694 
-708 VVKAMGTDGT
+708 
-718 VIEAATAEGSIYGK
+718 
-732 GTASDVCQV
+732 
-741 ELNPEVGYM
+741 
-750 VEISSVSPGNKKDD
+750 
-764 IQITGL
+764 
-770 QLHGVDTT
+770 
-778 PFPVCHAPG
+778 
-787 EKAPGT
+787 
-793 NYEVV
+793 
-798 LGPDMLAEYALVSDP
+798 YALVSDP

-851 WTDLNPTTGEKC
+851 WTDLNPTTGERGTW
-863 EFIQATGKNGSVN
+863 IQATGKNGSVN

-903 GSASTTAETGEQLIL
+903 GSASTKAETGEQLIL

-961 EAGVMDIQ
+961 EGKVKDIQ

>member
-268 NIFINTPYLQKTAS
+268 NIFINTPYLQKVAS

-441 TTGERG
+441 TTDERG
-447 TWLQATGKNGSVE
+447 TWLQVAGKNGSVE

-513 AATAEGSIY
+513 AATAEGSIW
-522 GKGTAS
+522 GKGKAS

-603 DPATTKPGINVE
+603 DPTTTKPGINVE

-649 TTGERGTWLQA
+649 TTGERGTW
-660 TGKNGSVESPVIS
+660 
-673 GEWNKWMVV
+673 
-682 FVKNLTTLKVFA
+682 
-694 TGSASSTAETKVRL
+694 
-708 VVKAMGTDGT
+708 
-718 VIEAATAEGSIYGK
+718 
-732 GTASDVCQV
+732 
-741 ELNPEVGYM
+741 
-750 VEISSVSPGNKKDD
+750 
-764 IQITGL
+764 
-770 QLHGVDTT
+770 
-778 PFPVCHAPG
+778 
-787 EKAPGT
+787 
-793 NYEVV
+793 
-798 LGPDMLAEYALVSDP
+798 
-813 ATTKPGINVEAY
+813 
-825 PWITYTRGDGL
+825 
-836 NALENGQYEAQQSNR
+836 
-851 WTDLNPTTGEKC
+851 
-863 EFIQATGKNGSVN
+863 IQATGKNGSVN

-903 GSASTTAETGEQLIL
+903 GSASSKVETGEQLIL

-933 PGTIWGKGKGSD
+933 PGTIWGKGKASD

-961 EAGVMDIQ
+961 EAGVQDIQ

>member
-45 HTKEYVLDSNVDLG
+45 HTKEYVLDTNVDLG

-136 QVSVILCNFVDLGQS
+136 QVSVVLCNFVDLGQS

-268 NIFINTPYLQKTAS
+268 NIFINTPYLQKVAN

-649 TTGERGTWLQA
+649 TTGERGTWLQ
-660 TGKNGSVESPVIS
+660 V
-673 GEWNKWMVV
+673 
-682 FVKNLTTLKVFA
+682 
-694 TGSASSTAETKVRL
+694 
-708 VVKAMGTDGT
+708 
-718 VIEAATAEGSIYGK
+718 
-732 GTASDVCQV
+732 
-741 ELNPEVGYM
+741 
-750 VEISSVSPGNKKDD
+750 
-764 IQITGL
+764 
-770 QLHGVDTT
+770 
-778 PFPVCHAPG
+778 
-787 EKAPGT
+787 
-793 NYEVV
+793 
-798 LGPDMLAEYALVSDP
+798 
-813 ATTKPGINVEAY
+813 
-825 PWITYTRGDGL
+825 
-836 NALENGQYEAQQSNR
+836 
-851 WTDLNPTTGEKC
+851 
-863 EFIQATGKNGSVN
+863 TGKNGSVN

-903 GSASTTAETGEQLIL
+903 GSASNKAETGEQLIL
-918 TATANDGTVVKTATT
+918 TATANDGTVVKAATT
-933 PGTIWGKGKGSD
+933 PGTIYGKGTASD

-961 EAGVMDIQ
+961 EAGVQDIQ

>member
-513 AATAEGSIY
+513 AATAEGSIW
-522 GKGTAS
+522 GKG
-528 DVCQVELNPEVGYM
+528 
-542 VEISSVSPG
+542 
-551 NKKDDIQITGL
+551 K
-562 QLHGVDTTPF
+562 
-572 PVCHAPGEKAPGTN
+572 
-586 YEVVL
+586 
-591 GPDMLAEYALVS
+591 
-603 DPATTKPGINVE
+603 
-615 AYPWITYT
+615 
-623 RGDGLNALENGQYE
+623 
-637 AQKSNRWTDLNP
+637 
-649 TTGERGTWLQA
+649 
-660 TGKNGSVESPVIS
+660 
-673 GEWNKWMVV
+673 
-682 FVKNLTTLKVFA
+682 
-694 TGSASSTAETKVRL
+694 
-708 VVKAMGTDGT
+708 
-718 VIEAATAEGSIYGK
+718 
-732 GTASDVCQV
+732 ASDVCQV

-863 EFIQATGKNGSVN
+863 EFIQVTGKNGSVN
-876 SPVVSAQWNKWME
+876 SPVISAEWNKWME

-903 GSASTTAETGEQLIL
+903 GSASNKAETGEQLIL
-918 TATANDGTVVKTATT
+918 TATANDGTVVKAATT
-933 PGTIWGKGKGSD
+933 PGTIYGKGTASD

-961 EAGVMDIQ
+961 EGKVKDIQ

>member
-16 SASAQVNLATA
+16 SASAQVNLATT
-27 IEDAVK
+27 IEDALK

-136 QVSVILCNFVDLGQS
+136 QVSVVLCNFVDLGQS

-206 SQDNTSSWM
+206 SQDNTASWM

-513 AATAEGSIY
+513 AATAEGSIW
-522 GKGTAS
+522 GKGKAS

-591 GPDMLAEYALVS
+591 GPDMLA
-603 DPATTKPGINVE
+603 
-615 AYPWITYT
+615 
-623 RGDGLNALENGQYE
+623 Q
-637 AQKSNRWTDLNP
+637 
-649 TTGERGTWLQA
+649 
-660 TGKNGSVESPVIS
+660 
-673 GEWNKWMVV
+673 
-682 FVKNLTTLKVFA
+682 
-694 TGSASSTAETKVRL
+694 
-708 VVKAMGTDGT
+708 
-718 VIEAATAEGSIYGK
+718 
-732 GTASDVCQV
+732 
-741 ELNPEVGYM
+741 
-750 VEISSVSPGNKKDD
+750 
-764 IQITGL
+764 
-770 QLHGVDTT
+770 
-778 PFPVCHAPG
+778 
-787 EKAPGT
+787 
-793 NYEVV
+793 
-798 LGPDMLAEYALVSDP
+798 YALVSDP

-851 WTDLNPTTGEKC
+851 WTDLNPTTGERGTW
-863 EFIQATGKNGSVN
+863 IQATGKNGSVN
-876 SPVVSAQWNKWME
+876 SPVISAEWNKWME

-903 GSASTTAETGEQLIL
+903 GSASTKAETGEQLIL

-961 EAGVMDIQ
+961 EGKVKDIQ

>member
-45 HTKEYVLDSNVDLG
+45 HTKEYVLDTNVDLG

-513 AATAEGSIY
+513 AATAEGSIW
-522 GKGTAS
+522 GKGKAS

-591 GPDMLAEYALVS
+591 GPDMLA
-603 DPATTKPGINVE
+603 
-615 AYPWITYT
+615 
-623 RGDGLNALENGQYE
+623 Q
-637 AQKSNRWTDLNP
+637 
-649 TTGERGTWLQA
+649 
-660 TGKNGSVESPVIS
+660 
-673 GEWNKWMVV
+673 
-682 FVKNLTTLKVFA
+682 
-694 TGSASSTAETKVRL
+694 
-708 VVKAMGTDGT
+708 
-718 VIEAATAEGSIYGK
+718 
-732 GTASDVCQV
+732 
-741 ELNPEVGYM
+741 
-750 VEISSVSPGNKKDD
+750 
-764 IQITGL
+764 
-770 QLHGVDTT
+770 
-778 PFPVCHAPG
+778 
-787 EKAPGT
+787 
-793 NYEVV
+793 
-798 LGPDMLAEYALVSDP
+798 YALVSDP

-903 GSASTTAETGEQLIL
+903 GSASTKAETGEQLIL
-918 TATANDGTVVKTATT
+918 TATANDGTVVKAATT
-933 PGTIWGKGKGSD
+933 PGTIYGKGTASD

-961 EAGVMDIQ
+961 EGKVKDIQ

>member
-27 IEDAVK
+27 IEDALK

-158 PYALANLKIDQCVVQ
+158 PYALANLKIEQCVVQ
-173 LRGSKIDP
+173 LRGSSIDP

-206 SQDNTSSWM
+206 SQDNTASWM

-410 WIKYVRGDDKN
+410 WIKYVRVDDKN

-513 AATAEGSIY
+513 AATAEGSIW
-522 GKGTAS
+522 GKGKAS

-591 GPDMLAEYALVS
+591 GPDMLA
-603 DPATTKPGINVE
+603 
-615 AYPWITYT
+615 
-623 RGDGLNALENGQYE
+623 Q
-637 AQKSNRWTDLNP
+637 
-649 TTGERGTWLQA
+649 
-660 TGKNGSVESPVIS
+660 
-673 GEWNKWMVV
+673 
-682 FVKNLTTLKVFA
+682 
-694 TGSASSTAETKVRL
+694 
-708 VVKAMGTDGT
+708 
-718 VIEAATAEGSIYGK
+718 
-732 GTASDVCQV
+732 
-741 ELNPEVGYM
+741 
-750 VEISSVSPGNKKDD
+750 
-764 IQITGL
+764 
-770 QLHGVDTT
+770 
-778 PFPVCHAPG
+778 
-787 EKAPGT
+787 
-793 NYEVV
+793 
-798 LGPDMLAEYALVSDP
+798 YALVSDP

-851 WTDLNPTTGEKC
+851 WTDLNPTTGERGTW
-863 EFIQATGKNGSVN
+863 IQATGKNGSVN
-876 SPVVSAQWNKWME
+876 SPVISAEWNKWME

-903 GSASTTAETGEQLIL
+903 GSASSKVETGEQLIL